1 MNNYRPK
8 SRRKDLDATGCSIT
22 ILLGGENAH
31 KGAIKRCHSELICH
45 KAAPVVIPPKDER
58 ARGHVS
64 PTSGVISHMV
74 ILTHNPK
81 KHPL

>member
-8 SRRKDLDATGCSIT
+8 SRRKDLDATGCSIK

-45 KAAPVVIPPKDER
+45 KAAPVVIPP
-58 ARGHVS
+58 
-64 PTSGVISHMV
+64 
-74 ILTHNPK
+74 
-81 KHPL
+81 